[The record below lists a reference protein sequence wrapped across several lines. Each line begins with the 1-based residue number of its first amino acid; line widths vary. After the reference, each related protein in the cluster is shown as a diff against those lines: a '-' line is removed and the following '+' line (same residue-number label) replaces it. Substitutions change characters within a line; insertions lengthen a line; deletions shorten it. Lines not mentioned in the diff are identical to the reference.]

1 LRSKIVLDSY
11 AVLSLLFG
19 EESGKKV
26 KKLFKEDNEIY
37 LNWNNLVEI
46 YYIVQREE
54 SKEKATK
61 TVSLIKAWS
70 INLVEFD
77 ETIWLLAGDYK
88 SKGRISF
95 ADAFAIATAKNFN
108 AILVTGNPEFKPFEK
123 EIKINW
129 IG

>member
-19 EESGKKV
+19 EEPGKKV
-26 KKLFKEDNEIY
+26 KKLLKEDNEIY

-54 SKEKATK
+54 SKEKAIK
-61 TVSLIKAWS
+61 TISLIKAWS

-77 ETIWLLAGDYK
+77 ERIWLLAGDYK

-108 AILVTGNPEFKPFEK
+108 AVLVTGDPEFKPFEK

>member
-1 LRSKIVLDSY
+1 MRSKIVLDSY

>member
-1 LRSKIVLDSY
+1 MRSKIVLDSY

-19 EESGKKV
+19 EKSGEKV
-26 KKLFKEDNEIY
+26 KKLLKEDNEIY

-54 SKEKATK
+54 SKEKAIK
-61 TVSLIKAWS
+61 TISLIKAWS

-77 ETIWLLAGDYK
+77 ERICLLAGDYK

-108 AILVTGNPEFKPFEK
+108 AVLVTGDPEFKPFEK

>member
-1 LRSKIVLDSY
+1 M
-11 AVLSLLFG
+11 
-19 EESGKKV
+19 
-26 KKLFKEDNEIY
+26 
-37 LNWNNLVEI
+37 
-46 YYIVQREE
+46 QREE
-54 SKEKATK
+54 SKEKAIK
-61 TVSLIKAWS
+61 TISLIKAWS

-77 ETIWLLAGDYK
+77 ERIWLLAGDYK

-108 AILVTGNPEFKPFEK
+108 AVLVTGDPEFKPFEK